1 MLKLVRGTRC
11 WAQGLSMLHGSWLG
25 SEHTQTVKQIG
36 SLCGDPILKSCSK
49 LSIDFCK
56 FSSKCPI
63 TSQILGGIT
72 GNHHYRTALMHRN
85 GNYIRLT
92 LVQCYQLT
100 DSRPKRKSG
109 GLGSPVSGLA
119 WLLISCVILAK
130 WLGFSEPLAQN
141 SSLSNVSESYSL
153 TFLNMA
159 TNRAPSHPPTF
170 TCSWQSPPRL
180 SRAGQQCPESTLYKR
195 KA

>member
-1 MLKLVRGTRC
+1 MLKLVRGTWC
-11 WAQGLSMLHGSWLG
+11 WAQG
-25 SEHTQTVKQIG
+25 VKHVAWQLTGFWAHPNCEAIG

-56 FSSKCPI
+56 ISSKCPI

-159 TNRAPSHPPTF
+159 ANRAPSHHPPF
-170 TCSWQSPPRL
+170 TCSWQSPPCL
-180 SRAGQQCPESTLYKR
+180 SRAGQQRRGITLYKR
-195 KA
+195 KV